1 MEIIHLRIIDRI
13 DLHIYKKR
21 QRQGCVIFNLRI
33 DCDTPVSINLK
44 PWLDQLT
51 LQILLEG
58 VNFNTRMRVKNL
70 YRLFVAKHKG
80 VVEYSTEKELTRFWF
95 ALPRVQNRTF
105 K

>member
-21 QRQGCVIFNLRI
+21 QQRQGCVIFNLRI
-33 DCDTPVSINLK
+33 DCDTPVSTNLK

-51 LQILLEG
+51 PRILLEG

-70 YRLFVAKHKG
+70 YR
-80 VVEYSTEKELTRFWF
+80 
-95 ALPRVQNRTF
+95 
-105 K
+105 